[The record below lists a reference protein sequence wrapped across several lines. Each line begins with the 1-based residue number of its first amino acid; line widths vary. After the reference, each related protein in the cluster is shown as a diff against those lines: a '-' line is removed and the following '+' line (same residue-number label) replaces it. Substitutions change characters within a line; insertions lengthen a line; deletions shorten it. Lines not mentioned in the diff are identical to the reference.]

1 MKRIY
6 RLQLDDYS
14 AASFTSFGKDY
25 FGTLDQMRELFD
37 DIRSDEDLAERFGDI
52 LTTFDRYLAGE
63 KKITHYVAYQEV
75 PFLVQAKVLDSAASA
90 LTNHFW
96 THMNTW
102 DWPYYMKCDKAESI
116 HIWVSCHGQYCRCI
130 QTAFSNLQYSTDRQ
144 GYESLGGMTWGYPGQ
159 IDGMPGEIIRNRLF
173 VMEKTFPSRT
183 EAIADMD
190 SFQSSP
196 YPDFSGILEDIFGDG

>member
-1 MKRIY
+1 
-6 RLQLDDYS
+6 
-14 AASFTSFGKDY
+14 
-25 FGTLDQMRELFD
+25 
-37 DIRSDEDLAERFGDI
+37 
-52 LTTFDRYLAGE
+52 
-63 KKITHYVAYQEV
+63 
-75 PFLVQAKVLDSAASA
+75 
-90 LTNHFW
+90 
-96 THMNTW
+96 MNTW

-196 YPDFSGILEDIFGDG
+196 DPDFSGILEDIFGDG

>member
-90 LTNHFW
+90 LTNHCW

-116 HIWVSCHGQYCRCI
+116 HIWVSRHGQYCRCI

-196 YPDFSGILEDIFGDG
+196 DPDFSGILEDIFGDG

>member
-25 FGTLDQMRELFD
+25 FGSLDQMWTLFD
-37 DIRSDEDLAERFGDI
+37 DIRSDEDLAGRFGDI

-75 PFLVQAKVLDSAASA
+75 PFLVQTKVLGSAVST
-90 LTNHFW
+90 LTNYCW

-102 DWPYYMKCDKAESI
+102 DWPYYMKCDKAESV

-130 QTAFSNLQYSTDRQ
+130 QTAFSNFQYGTDQQ
-144 GYESLGGMTWGYPGQ
+144 GYELLGGMTWGHPGQ
-159 IDGMPGEIIRNRLF
+159 IDSMPGEIIRNRLF
-173 VMEKTFPSRT
+173 VVEKTFPSKPET
-183 EAIADMD
+183 MADMD
-190 SFQSSP
+190 RFQSN
-196 YPDFSGILEDIFGDG
+196 PDPN

>member
-37 DIRSDEDLAERFGDI
+37 DIRSDEDLARRFSDI
-52 LTTFDRYLAGE
+52 LTTFDRYLAGG
-63 KKITHYVAYQEV
+63 KKITYYVAYQEV
-75 PFLVQAKVLDSAASA
+75 PILVQAKVLGSAAST
-90 LTNHFW
+90 LTEHCW

-102 DWPYYMKCDKAESI
+102 DWPYYMKCDKAESV

-130 QTAFSNLQYSTDRQ
+130 QTAFSNLQYRTDRQ
-144 GYESLGGMTWGYPGQ
+144 GYEPLGGMTWGYPGQ

-173 VMEKTFPSRT
+173 VVEKTFPSKP
-183 EAIADMD
+183 EAIADMGR
-190 SFQSSP
+190 FQSSP
-196 YPDFSGILEDIFGDG
+196 DPDYSGILDDIFGDG